1 MILIIDCNIL
11 IIPPAP
17 QLLNLLFSSRFLR
30 NLAPFKLYLRFII
43 NLSIIFIKLLLF
55 KDFIFLFK
63 DFIFLFKALL
73 FHFIILIQQFSFFLD
88 FTIDLFILSN
98 FNFFFLILFISF
110 EVFIQL
116 FIFGIFKHFLLNFP
130 GHPKDFYVDSYEP
143 SRWYFS

>member
-1 MILIIDCNIL
+1 MILNIDCNIL

-43 NLSIIFIKLLLF
+43 NLYIIFIKLLLF
-55 KDFIFLFK
+55 KDFL
-63 DFIFLFKALL
+63 FLFKAFF

-116 FIFGIFKHFLLNFP
+116 FIFGIFKHFLLIFP

>member
-1 MILIIDCNIL
+1 MILNIDFNIL
-11 IIPPAP
+11 IIPPAT

-30 NLAPFKLYLRFII
+30 NLAPFKLFLKFII
-43 NLSIIFIKLLLF
+43 HLSIVFIKLLLF

-63 DFIFLFKALL
+63 ALF

-88 FTIDLFILSN
+88 FIIDLFILSN

-116 FIFGIFKHFLLNFP
+116 FIFGIFKHFLLIFP